1 MRRSEARRIRCS
13 LLLRGLQCA
22 LAPLPR
28 LLVGQALGMQLQLLH
43 LVLADQRDETEQS
56 RLRQTLKLLPNMQV
70 RNETYRRYYYFPG
83 FAAHELGCALG
94 KCGLAQDALLPP
106 LRRGVALRALAVV
119 LRP

>member
-1 MRRSEARRIRCS
+1 
-13 LLLRGLQCA
+13 
-22 LAPLPR
+22 
-28 LLVGQALGMQLQLLH
+28 MQLQLLH

-56 RLRQTLKLLPNMQV
+56 RLRQTLKLLPN
-70 RNETYRRYYYFPG
+70 TCKLDTRRIGGIEMCAG

-94 KCGLAQDALLPP
+94 KYGLAQDALLPP